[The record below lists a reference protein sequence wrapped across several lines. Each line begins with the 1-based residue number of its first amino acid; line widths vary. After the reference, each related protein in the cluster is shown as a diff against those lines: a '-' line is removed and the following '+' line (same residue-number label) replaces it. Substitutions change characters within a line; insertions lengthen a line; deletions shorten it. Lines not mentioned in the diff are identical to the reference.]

1 MSPSSEAVERGFR
14 HRLADSG
21 ALLLSSA
28 LYHIPKGTDSMW
40 QSRTGGCDGSPS
52 TNHQRAVRLTQ
63 QTSFFLWLLH
73 VLVSANPILHLSL
86 RVFI

>member
-1 MSPSSEAVERGFR
+1 MSPSSEAVEPGFK

-28 LYHIPKGTDSMW
+28 LYHIPKGTDSLW

-52 TNHQRAVRLTQ
+52 TNHQRAVRLIQ
-63 QTSFFLWLLH
+63 QTFFLWLVH

-86 RVFI
+86 GVFI